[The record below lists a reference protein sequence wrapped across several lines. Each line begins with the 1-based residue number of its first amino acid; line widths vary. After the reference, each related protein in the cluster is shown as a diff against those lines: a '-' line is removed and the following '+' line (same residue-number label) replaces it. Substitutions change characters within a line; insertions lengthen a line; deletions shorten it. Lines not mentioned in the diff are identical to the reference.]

1 MSGVRPVTVL
11 SIGSNIAVSK
21 YRSYKIMEKNKHDDE
36 EAVMK
41 FPTTCPSCSV
51 STDTDM
57 CVMNI
62 PHFKEVIIM
71 SMTCENCGYKSNE
84 VKGGGEIASHGTKI
98 TLRAETTRDMSRD
111 VVKSDTACV
120 AIPEID
126 FELKESGL
134 GLYTTVEGLLMKVHD
149 GLKEASPF
157 ASRNGDTSA
166 KHDKLDQFL
175 IELKHVAEGSRLPFT
190 LIITDPL
197 SNSFLG
203 PVMEGRQS
211 FVQEIDQS
219 LLDDDRITIEEYQRS
234 QEEDDR
240 FGLRDMKTSL

>member
-1 MSGVRPVTVL
+1 MKED
-11 SIGSNIAVSK
+11 A
-21 YRSYKIMEKNKHDDE
+21 HDDE
-36 EAVMK
+36 ESAIK
-41 FPTTCPSCSV
+41 FPTTCPSCGA

-71 SMTCENCGYKSNE
+71 SLACEMCGFKSNE

-98 TLRAETTRDMSRD
+98 KLRAETTRDMSRG

-134 GLYTTVEGLLMKVHD
+134 GMYTTVEGLLMKMHD

-157 ASRNGDTSA
+157 ASRDGDTSA
-166 KHDKLDQFL
+166 TAKHDKFDKFL
-175 IELKHVAEGSRLPFT
+175 SELKQMAGGSRLPFT

-197 SNSFLG
+197 SNSFVG
-203 PVMEGRQS
+203 PITEGGQS
-211 FVQEIDQS
+211 FVQQTDRS
-219 LLDDDRITIEEYQRS
+219 SLDDDRILIIEEYQRS
-234 QEEDDR
+234 REEDDR
-240 FGLRDMKTSL
+240 YGLSDMKTS